1 MDPAANVTEQ
11 IEIAKQITAIRDL
24 KTNDR
29 GHISA
34 WDLDEIGSLAD
45 RLAELVIALAE
56 WNRLRRT

>member
-1 MDPAANVTEQ
+1 MDPAANVREQ
-11 IEIAKQITAIRDL
+11 LEIAKQIIAIRDL

-34 WDLDEIGSLAD
+34 WDLDEIGDLAD

-56 WNRLRRT
+56 